1 MPGTYEIIYKVTNS
15 KGNSIEVKRFVK
27 VKLTKDFTY
36 KKEYNNIDNKT
47 LSWGTNNKKDG
58 NRPNTDISNE
68 ELKKYIFGGDYVNL
82 LYFRIFG
89 QKDTKIPFIQKYD
102 VETDWPDR
110 LYVTVY
116 EKAIVGYVRYMGC
129 NMYFD
134 KDGIVVESST
144 DLYENVP
151 QIDGLKFDSIVIN
164 TKLDVGNADI
174 YNTILDLIQSFDKYD
189 IDVDK
194 VYFDASYNITLYMGD
209 VKVSLGSSKDFTD
222 RLFELKQLSSRFGT
236 LKGTLYLDDYNGDE
250 SSIIFK
256 REK

>member
-1 MPGTYEIIYKVTNS
+1 MGSRNSNSVNQKKRRGRKRKKALIIFAVIAAVAGMLFGVTYKVFEADT
-15 KGNSIEVKRFVK
+15 IEFVGS
-27 VKLTKDFTY
+27 THYSD
-36 KKEYNNIDNKT
+36 
-47 LSWGTNNKKDG
+47 
-58 NRPNTDISNE
+58 E

-164 TKLDVGNADI
+164 TKLDVEMQI
-174 YNTILDLIQSFDKYD
+174 YTIQFLI
-189 IDVDK
+189 
-194 VYFDASYNITLYMGD
+194 LYRALISMILMWT
-209 VKVSLGSSKDFTD
+209 KCILMP
-222 RLFELKQLSSRFGT
+222 LIILRFIWAM
-236 LKGTLYLDDYNGDE
+236 L
-250 SSIIFK
+250 
-256 REK
+256 R

>member
-1 MPGTYEIIYKVTNS
+1 MKRGFKVVTKYLD
-15 KGNSIEVKRFVK
+15 KGLNLPKRATRNAAGYDFECAEDFVLPSIWK
-27 VKLTKDFTY
+27 KDFL
-36 KKEYNNIDNKT
+36 KILRAVRKQ
-47 LSWGTNNKKDG
+47 KDYS
-58 NRPNTDISNE
+58 DE

>member
-1 MPGTYEIIYKVTNS
+1 MGSRNSNSVNQKKRRGRKRKKALIIFAVIAAVAGMLFGVTYKVFEADT
-15 KGNSIEVKRFVK
+15 IEFVGS
-27 VKLTKDFTY
+27 THYSD
-36 KKEYNNIDNKT
+36 
-47 LSWGTNNKKDG
+47 
-58 NRPNTDISNE
+58 E

-164 TKLDVGNADI
+164 TGGN
-174 YNTILDLIQSFDKYD
+174 DKFH
-189 IDVDK
+189 V
-194 VYFDASYNITLYMGD
+194 L
-209 VKVSLGSSKDFTD
+209 L
-222 RLFELKQLSSRFGT
+222 Q
-236 LKGTLYLDDYNGDE
+236 
-250 SSIIFK
+250 
-256 REK
+256 

>member
-1 MPGTYEIIYKVTNS
+1 MGSRNSNSVNQKKRRGRKRKKALIIFAVIAAVAGMLFGVTYKVFEADT
-15 KGNSIEVKRFVK
+15 IEFVGS
-27 VKLTKDFTY
+27 THYSD
-36 KKEYNNIDNKT
+36 
-47 LSWGTNNKKDG
+47 
-58 NRPNTDISNE
+58 E

-174 YNTILDLIQSFDKYD
+174 YNTILDLIQSFDKY
-189 IDVDK
+189 ILMWTK
-194 VYFDASYNITLYMGD
+194 CILMP
-209 VKVSLGSSKDFTD
+209 LII
-222 RLFELKQLSSRFGT
+222 LRFIWAM
-236 LKGTLYLDDYNGDE
+236 L
-250 SSIIFK
+250 
-256 REK
+256 R

>member
-1 MPGTYEIIYKVTNS
+1 MGSRNSNSVNQKKRRGRKRKKALIIFAVIAAVAGMLFGVTYKVF
-15 KGNSIEVKRFVK
+15 EA
-27 VKLTKDFTY
+27 
-36 KKEYNNIDNKT
+36 
-47 LSWGTNNKKDG
+47 
-58 NRPNTDISNE
+58 
-68 ELKKYIFGGDYVNL
+68 
-82 LYFRIFG
+82 
-89 QKDTKIPFIQKYD
+89 DTI
-102 VETDWPDR
+102 
-110 LYVTVY
+110 VY

>member
-1 MPGTYEIIYKVTNS
+1 MFD
-15 KGNSIEVKRFVK
+15 R
-27 VKLTKDFTY
+27 
-36 KKEYNNIDNKT
+36 
-47 LSWGTNNKKDG
+47 
-58 NRPNTDISNE
+58 
-68 ELKKYIFGGDYVNL
+68 LKKMILGTKAGG
-82 LYFRIFG
+82 
-89 QKDTKIPFIQKYD
+89 
-102 VETDWPDR
+102 
-110 LYVTVY
+110 
-116 EKAIVGYVRYMGC
+116 EKPL
-129 NMYFD
+129 NMYQYKFLRYQEERE
-134 KDGIVVESST
+134 KRIPL
-144 DLYENVP
+144 DLSKIHVP

>member
-1 MPGTYEIIYKVTNS
+1 MPELPSEKRRGRKRKKALIIFAVIVAVAGMLFGVTYKVFEADT
-15 KGNSIEVKRFVK
+15 IEFVGS
-27 VKLTKDFTY
+27 THYSD
-36 KKEYNNIDNKT
+36 
-47 LSWGTNNKKDG
+47 
-58 NRPNTDISNE
+58 E

-144 DLYENVP
+144 ETFEKVP
-151 QIDGLKFDSIVIN
+151 EIIGLKFNSIVLDS
-164 TKLDVGNADI
+164 KLEVGDDEVFRH
-174 YNTILDLIQSFDKYD
+174 ILDLTQSFDKYNL
-189 IDVDK
+189 DVSK
-194 VYFDASYNITLYMGD
+194 VYFDSSDNVILYID
-209 VKVSLGSSKDFTD
+209 EVKVYLGKSDDYTD
-222 RLFELKQLSSRFGT
+222 KLFELKQMETKFAG
-236 LKGTLYLDDYNGDE
+236 LKGSLYMQDYTKDS

-256 REK
+256 KDEYN

>member
-1 MPGTYEIIYKVTNS
+1 MGKQLGR
-15 KGNSIEVKRFVK
+15 K
-27 VKLTKDFTY
+27 
-36 KKEYNNIDNKT
+36 
-47 LSWGTNNKKDG
+47 NNKGKLKWILAG
-58 NRPNTDISNE
+58 IVIALLLAGGGIYAGFMVTDITYTGNKHYTQQQMTE
-68 ELKKYIFGGDYVNL
+68 CIFGTEHPNALIYTL
-82 LYFRIFG
+82 FG
-89 QKDTKIPFIQKYD
+89 KKNKNIPFIQKYD
-102 VETDWPDR
+102 VEVTWPNKMN
-110 LYVTVY
+110 VAVY
-116 EKAIVGYVRYMGC
+116 EKAIVGYISYMGC

>member
-1 MPGTYEIIYKVTNS
+1 MGSRNSNSVNQKKRRGRKRKKALIIFAVIAAVAGMLFGVTYKVFEADT
-15 KGNSIEVKRFVK
+15 IEFVGSTHY
-27 VKLTKDFTY
+27 L
-36 KKEYNNIDNKT
+36 
-47 LSWGTNNKKDG
+47 
-58 NRPNTDISNE
+58 
-68 ELKKYIFGGDYVNL
+68 
-82 LYFRIFG
+82 
-89 QKDTKIPFIQKYD
+89 
-102 VETDWPDR
+102 
-110 LYVTVY
+110 TVY

-256 REK
+256 SEK

>member
-1 MPGTYEIIYKVTNS
+1 MGKQLGR
-15 KGNSIEVKRFVK
+15 K
-27 VKLTKDFTY
+27 
-36 KKEYNNIDNKT
+36 
-47 LSWGTNNKKDG
+47 NNKRKLKWILAG
-58 NRPNTDISNE
+58 IVIALLLAGGGIYAGFMVTDITYTGNKHYTQQQMTE
-68 ELKKYIFGGDYVNL
+68 CIFGTEHPNALIYTL
-82 LYFRIFG
+82 FG
-89 QKDTKIPFIQKYD
+89 KKNKNIPFIQKYD
-102 VETDWPDR
+102 VEVTWPNKMN
-110 LYVTVY
+110 VAVY
-116 EKAIVGYVRYMGC
+116 EKAIVGYISYMGC

-189 IDVDK
+189 INVDK

>member
-1 MPGTYEIIYKVTNS
+1 MGKQLGR
-15 KGNSIEVKRFVK
+15 K
-27 VKLTKDFTY
+27 
-36 KKEYNNIDNKT
+36 
-47 LSWGTNNKKDG
+47 NNKRKLKWLLAG
-58 NRPNTDISNE
+58 IVIALLLAGGGIYAGFMVTDITYTGNKHYTQQQMTE
-68 ELKKYIFGGDYVNL
+68 CIFGTEHPNALIYTL
-82 LYFRIFG
+82 FG
-89 QKDTKIPFIQKYD
+89 KKNKNIPFIQKYD
-102 VETDWPDR
+102 VEVTWPNKMN
-110 LYVTVY
+110 VAVY
-116 EKAIVGYVRYMGC
+116 EKAIVGYISYMGC

>member
-1 MPGTYEIIYKVTNS
+1 MGKQLGR
-15 KGNSIEVKRFVK
+15 K
-27 VKLTKDFTY
+27 
-36 KKEYNNIDNKT
+36 
-47 LSWGTNNKKDG
+47 NNKRKLKWILAVIVIALLLAG
-58 NRPNTDISNE
+58 GGIYAGFMVTDITYTGNKHYTQQQMTE
-68 ELKKYIFGGDYVNL
+68 CIFGTEHPNALIYTL
-82 LYFRIFG
+82 FG
-89 QKDTKIPFIQKYD
+89 KKNKNIPFIQKYD
-102 VETDWPDR
+102 VEVTWPNKMN
-110 LYVTVY
+110 VAVY
-116 EKAIVGYVRYMGC
+116 EKAIVGYISYMGC

>member
-1 MPGTYEIIYKVTNS
+1 MGKQLGR
-15 KGNSIEVKRFVK
+15 K
-27 VKLTKDFTY
+27 
-36 KKEYNNIDNKT
+36 
-47 LSWGTNNKKDG
+47 NNKRKLKWILAG
-58 NRPNTDISNE
+58 IVIALLLAGGGIYAGFMVTDITYTGNKHYTQQQMTE
-68 ELKKYIFGGDYVNL
+68 CIFGTEHPNALIYTL
-82 LYFRIFG
+82 FG
-89 QKDTKIPFIQKYD
+89 KKNKNIPFIQKYD
-102 VETDWPDR
+102 VEVTWPNKMN
-110 LYVTVY
+110 VAVY

>member
-1 MPGTYEIIYKVTNS
+1 MGSRNSNSVNQKKRRGRKRKKVLIIFAIIAAVAGTLFGVTYKVFEADT
-15 KGNSIEVKRFVK
+15 IDFVGS
-27 VKLTKDFTY
+27 THYSD
-36 KKEYNNIDNKT
+36 
-47 LSWGTNNKKDG
+47 
-58 NRPNTDISNE
+58 E

-151 QIDGLKFDSIVIN
+151 EIDGLKFDSIVIN
-164 TKLDVGNADI
+164 TRLDVGNTDI
-174 YNTILDLIQSFDKYD
+174 YNTILDLTQSFDKYD
-189 IDVDK
+189 INVDK

>member
-1 MPGTYEIIYKVTNS
+1 MGSRNSNSVNQKKRRGRKRKKALIIFAVIAAVAGMLFGVTYKVFEADT
-15 KGNSIEVKRFVK
+15 IEFVGS
-27 VKLTKDFTY
+27 THYSD
-36 KKEYNNIDNKT
+36 
-47 LSWGTNNKKDG
+47 
-58 NRPNTDISNE
+58 E

-151 QIDGLKFDSIVIN
+151 QIDGLKFDSIVILMWEMQIYTIQFLILYRALISMILMW
-164 TKLDVGNADI
+164 TKC
-174 YNTILDLIQSFDKYD
+174 ILMPLI
-189 IDVDK
+189 I
-194 VYFDASYNITLYMGD
+194 L
-209 VKVSLGSSKDFTD
+209 
-222 RLFELKQLSSRFGT
+222 RFIWAM
-236 LKGTLYLDDYNGDE
+236 L
-250 SSIIFK
+250 
-256 REK
+256 R

>member
-1 MPGTYEIIYKVTNS
+1 MGSRNSNSVNQKKRRGRKRKKALIIFAVIAAVAGMLFGVTYKVFEADT
-15 KGNSIEVKRFVK
+15 IEFVGS
-27 VKLTKDFTY
+27 THYSD
-36 KKEYNNIDNKT
+36 
-47 LSWGTNNKKDG
+47 
-58 NRPNTDISNE
+58 E

-151 QIDGLKFDSIVIN
+151 QIDGLKFESIRSLMWEMQIYTIQFLILYRALISMILMW
-164 TKLDVGNADI
+164 TKC
-174 YNTILDLIQSFDKYD
+174 ILMPLI
-189 IDVDK
+189 I
-194 VYFDASYNITLYMGD
+194 L
-209 VKVSLGSSKDFTD
+209 
-222 RLFELKQLSSRFGT
+222 RFIWAM
-236 LKGTLYLDDYNGDE
+236 L
-250 SSIIFK
+250 
-256 REK
+256 R

>member
-1 MPGTYEIIYKVTNS
+1 
-15 KGNSIEVKRFVK
+15 
-27 VKLTKDFTY
+27 
-36 KKEYNNIDNKT
+36 
-47 LSWGTNNKKDG
+47 
-58 NRPNTDISNE
+58 
-68 ELKKYIFGGDYVNL
+68 
-82 LYFRIFG
+82 
-89 QKDTKIPFIQKYD
+89 
-102 VETDWPDR
+102 
-110 LYVTVY
+110 
-116 EKAIVGYVRYMGC
+116 MGC

-209 VKVSLGSSKDFTD
+209 VKVSLGSGKDFTD